1 VQAIPAPGAVVMNV
15 FATELTG
22 KTVMTED
29 GEILGILQDF
39 MMDTRTGKMRSM
51 LIQPSEQVEVR
62 LFQTDPQGRIL
73 LNFESMRAVKDVIVV
88 KAKETE

>member
-1 VQAIPAPGAVVMNV
+1 MNV